1 MYNLNPYMCN
11 CVVFNCTVHMHGLY
25 TSFYKMKALIQALIK
40 DGLVSDNGP
49 QYCFD

>member
-11 CVVFNCTVHMHGLY
+11 NVIFNYTMYMHRLY
-25 TSFYKMKALIQALIK
+25 TNSYKMKAFIQALIK

-49 QYCFD
+49 